1 MINIKVKRSLTY
13 PQLIEYVWQGNLK
26 NNLEIFTSNDEL
38 NEDKVSVTFSDD
50 MDVTTNYVI
59 SIDKR
64 FGVEVEEELTRKT
77 IIPKMV
83 ILENNQFKR
92 ATNLSIADI
101 QDIEKKKAIYSLNND
116 MTMTLICKN
125 GIVIH

>member
-116 MTMTLICKN
+116 MTMALICKN

>member
-64 FGVEVEEELTRKT
+64 FDVEVEEELTRKT

>member
-38 NEDKVSVTFSDD
+38 NEDKASVTFSDD

-64 FGVEVEEELTRKT
+64 FDVEVEEELTRKT